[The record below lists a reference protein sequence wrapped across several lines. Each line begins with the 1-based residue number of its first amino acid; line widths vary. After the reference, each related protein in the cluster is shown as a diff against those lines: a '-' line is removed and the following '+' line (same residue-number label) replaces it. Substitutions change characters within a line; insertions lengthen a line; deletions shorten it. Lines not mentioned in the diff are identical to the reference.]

1 MQRTPFKSKTL
12 TDENPFSLSLGD
24 LMAGLLLIFILLLS
38 FVMLRLENL
47 MEERRRQIQLLDE
60 REQIKKSLIER
71 LLKELAD
78 FDVEVDPDTGVIRI
92 KEGILYDFGKDE
104 LKQAGKDFLRQFIPK
119 YVQVLL
125 SEPVVSEHIAQV
137 IIEGHTDNVGSWDH
151 NLDLSLRRANSV
163 AAYLYTEEFEAFP
176 HGEALKKILSANGRS
191 FAQPIIPNKTEEKRA
206 QNKTT
211 VLWGELKEKNK
222 TEEKRAQNSKL
233 TLREWI
239 AKYNDTEEKRTQN
252 RRVEF
257 QFRLRDWDLVSPKV
271 EKILEIETDLSSP

>member
-1 MQRTPFKSKTL
+1 MQRTPSKSL
-12 TDENPFSLSLGD
+12 VDENPFSLSLGD

-47 MEERRRQIQLLDE
+47 MEERRRQIQQLDE
-60 REQIKKSLIER
+60 REQIKKLLIER

-125 SEPVVSEHIAQV
+125 SEPDVSEHIAQV

-191 FAQPIIPNKTEEKRA
+191 FAQPIIPNKSEEQRS
-206 QNKTT
+206 QTP
-211 VLWGELKEKNK
+211 
-222 TEEKRAQNSKL
+222 KL

-239 AKYNDTEEKRTQN
+239 NKYNDTEEKRAQN

-257 QFRLRDWDLVSPKV
+257 QFRLRDWDLVSPKA
-271 EKILEIETDLSSP
+271 EKLLEIETGLTTP

>member
-1 MQRTPFKSKTL
+1 MQRTPTKSKTL
-12 TDENPFSLSLGD
+12 VDENPFSLSLGD
-24 LMAGLLLIFILLLS
+24 LMAGLLLIFVLLLS
-38 FVMLRLENL
+38 FVMLRLEDL
-47 MEERRRQIQLLDE
+47 MDESREILERIDE
-60 REQIKKSLIER
+60 REQIKKSIIKS
-71 LLKELAD
+71 LLKGLAD

-125 SEPVVSEHIAQV
+125 SEPRIREHIAQV

-163 AAYLYTEEFEAFP
+163 AAYIFTKEFGSFC

-191 FAQPIIPNKTEEKRA
+191 FAQPIIPNKKEEKPS
-206 QNKTT
+206 
-211 VLWGELKEKNK
+211 
-222 TEEKRAQNSKL
+222 QNSKF

-239 AKYNDTEEKRTQN
+239 DNYNDTEEKRAQN

-257 QFRLRDWDLVSPKV
+257 QFRLKDWDLVSPEV
-271 EKILEIETDLSSP
+271 EKVLEIETDLSTP